1 MSKKDVGW
9 VDACRETQ
17 EEAGR
22 ARGVLDLAGAAE
34 VVSGGQVLEM
44 LCSLSQQDFLMGA
57 TRSATPREL
66 LRVTAMF
73 SS

>member
-9 VDACRETQ
+9 GGVYKETQ

-34 VVSGGQVLEM
+34 VVSRGQVLEM